1 MIILPH
7 ESLSGSRYLA
17 AKNMPGLAHAKIGSA
32 QSQTFGLL
40 SDSGLRPS
48 LVYKPAAA

>member
-1 MIILPH
+1 MSGNTLQRPGMIILPH

-32 QSQTFGLL
+32 QSQTFCLL
-40 SDSGLRPS
+40 R
-48 LVYKPAAA
+48 